1 MDWIQSNHE
10 FQVGLNPV
18 QGGQALVQPEQKF
31 SKKTAD
37 KVTIVLGRQ
46 KSFKILKYH
55 LNLEFWALKFF
66 LISYVFVSEVGLI
79 PVQPGLNPVQGGPI
93 VVHPGLDSVLS
104 RVSSTVIPYLS

>member
-1 MDWIQSNHE
+1 M
-10 FQVGLNPV
+10 
-18 QGGQALVQPEQKF
+18 
-31 SKKTAD
+31 
-37 KVTIVLGRQ
+37 Q

-55 LNLEFWALKFF
+55 LKLEFWALKKI

-104 RVSSTVIPYLS
+104 RVSSTETIRGPINTRYVAFIRANHLQQF